1 MYRARPSVCK
11 TWNWNPIGLLPIS
24 SSFVSSVVNVVFFL
38 VAGLF
43 GEEEEASA
51 CYQPCYLDLS
61 SLSLLCVFLCVWTFC
76 NVMTKTIYLFSM
88 KIRPWCRATIR
99 YPHLLRSPRG

>member
-11 TWNWNPIGLLPIS
+11 TWNWNPIGLLQIS

-43 GEEEEASA
+43 GEEEEAFRLLPAMLLGSLPLPLSA
-51 CYQPCYLDLS
+51 LCIFVCMDL
-61 SLSLLCVFLCVWTFC
+61 L
-76 NVMTKTIYLFSM
+76 
-88 KIRPWCRATIR
+88 
-99 YPHLLRSPRG
+99 